1 MKNKKKVFIISG
13 IAVALVVSIIVV
25 IAVSASGKGQGTV
38 KPNNDPTEPTVSI
51 EDDVTIEIPSENP
64 SERDKDTLPLVEDD
78 GNALTLT
85 DGVEPVSAG
94 GSASQGKAG
103 SAADPIS
110 GNTPQESGGG
120 GSNIYNDDDDYDC
133 GVAGHH
139 CDGPE
144 THAYIL
150 NLEIEGCPYCGS
162 HSCQSF
168 YATDEWGNSCYTP
181 SKCPKYDIHSDP
193 AHYCQECGKACGDG
207 SNGTC
212 VQFVESCNCPNCNEW
227 VEANTCHT
235 CKK

>member
-13 IAVALVVSIIVV
+13 IALALVIAIVV
-25 IAVSASGKGQGTV
+25 IAVTASGKGQGTV
-38 KPNNDPTEPTVSI
+38 NPNDDPTEPTVSI
-51 EDDVTIEIPSENP
+51 GDDVTIEIPSENP

-85 DGVEPVSAG
+85 DGGEPGSSGGSVSQGRAGTAAEPV
-94 GSASQGKAG
+94 
-103 SAADPIS
+103 S
-110 GNTPQESGGG
+110 GNTPEERGGG

-162 HSCQSF
+162 HSCPSF

-181 SKCPKYDIHSDP
+181 SKCPKYDAHKDP
-193 AHYCQECGKACGDG
+193 AEYCQECGKHCGDG

-212 VQFVESCNCPNCNEW
+212 VQFVESCNCPNCGEW
-227 VEANTCHT
+227 VEVNTCHT